1 MTTFQKFTREG
12 PLMQTHLTL
21 REPKRTHRRRSTISF
36 GPRRG
41 IYINAADCVEDE
53 GWPLE
58 EATIEQ
64 CEAFDLIYR
73 TLCAVMYNYVPLSG
87 HPGGS
92 ISSGRFV
99 ARLLFDVMDYD
110 LAQPN
115 RGDADIIS
123 YAAGHKALG
132 LYAMW
137 ALRNELARIAAPD
150 LLPANAKFQLRLEDL
165 LGFRRNPTTTT
176 PLFTKFHAKA
186 LDGHPTPAT
195 PFVKLST
202 GASGVGIPASFGLAW
217 AAADLYGDD
226 APRVHIVEGEGGMTP
241 GRVAEAL
248 AAAGTASLD
257 NIVLHIDWNQA
268 SIDSNRVCRDGETP
282 GDYVQWTPGELAY
295 LHDWNVIDVPDGF
308 DWQQITAAQ
317 RLALDLHN
325 GQPTAIVYRTV
336 KGWQYGIEGRA
347 SHGAGHGLC
356 SNGFYAAVAPLLPK
370 DMVPIPCC
378 DADKQRCKGGADAT
392 VVEECYWKTLSIIR
406 TALENSQPMVEAL
419 AAQLRAA
426 QTRLNERQRQPTENR
441 PLIDLTYVIADGAS
455 DAPPPV
461 ELALKPG
468 TKTTLREQ
476 LGRVLNFYNI
486 VTDGGFIVAAA
497 DLLGSTSINK
507 ANDKF
512 PSGFYNRHTNPG
524 ARELAIGGICEDAM
538 MSMLSGISAFGAHIG
553 AGSSYGA
560 FSAPLGHIAARLHA
574 IGNQARVSLE
584 GGSYRPFFLVC
595 AHAGLKTGEDG
606 PTHADP
612 QSLQLLQDNFPLGT
626 MITLTPWDP
635 EEIWFLVSAALAQR
649 PAIIAPFLTR
659 PPELVLDRAALG
671 LPPARAAAKGVYCL
685 HTPFGNAQGTVVLQ
699 GTGVTN
705 AFITDVLP
713 LLKRD
718 NIDINIYVV
727 TSSELFDLLPA
738 SERELI
744 FPERHQRDAMGITDF
759 TFATM
764 TRWLRS
770 DYGREHS
777 LYPFRHRHFLGSGPG
792 AVVMKEAGL
801 DGVSQ
806 FEAIG
811 AYIRNR
817 SGRNHA

>member
-1 MTTFQKFTREG
+1 M
-12 PLMQTHLTL
+12 LTDL
-21 REPKRTHRRRSTISF
+21 ISHERTPAHRDDSTMPF

-41 IYINAADCVEDE
+41 GFINAADRVFEE
-53 GWPLE
+53 GWPLD
-58 EATIEQ
+58 EATLEQ
-64 CEAFDLIYR
+64 CEAFDLVYR
-73 TLCAVMYNYVPLSG
+73 TLCAVMYNYAPLSG

-99 ARLLFDVMDYD
+99 ARLLFDTMDYD

-115 RGDADIIS
+115 RQDADIIS

-137 ALRNELARIAAPD
+137 ALRNEVARIAAPD
-150 LLPANAKFQLRLEDL
+150 LLPANEKSQLRLEDL
-165 LGFRRNPTTTT
+165 LGFRRNPTTRT
-176 PLFTKFHAKA
+176 PLFKKFRAKP

-195 PFVKLST
+195 PFVRLST

-241 GRVAEAL
+241 GRVAEAF

-257 NIVLHIDWNQA
+257 NIILHVDWNQA
-268 SIDSNRVCRDGETP
+268 SIDSNRVCHEGETP
-282 GDYVQWTPGELAY
+282 GDYVQWTPAELAY
-295 LHDWNVIDVPDGF
+295 LHDWNVIYVPDGF

-317 RLALDLHN
+317 RLALDFHN
-325 GQPTAIVYRTV
+325 GQPTAIVYRTI
-336 KGWQYGIEGRA
+336 KGWRYGIEGCA

-356 SNGFYAAVAPLLPK
+356 SNGFFAAVAPLLPK
-370 DMVPIPCC
+370 DMVPLPCC
-378 DADKQRCKGGADAT
+378 EADKQRCRGGADAT
-392 VVEECYWKTLSIIR
+392 IVEECYWKTLSLIR
-406 TALENSQPMVEAL
+406 HAMEASRPMVKAF
-419 AAQLRAA
+419 AARLRAA
-426 QTRLNERQRQPTENR
+426 QARLNGRRRKPSENR
-441 PLIDLTYVIADGAS
+441 PLIDLTYVIAKDAS
-455 DAPPPV
+455 EGPPPP
-461 ELALKPG
+461 ELGLKPG
-468 TKTTLREQ
+468 TRTTLREQ
-476 LGRVLNFYNI
+476 LGRVLNYYN
-486 VTDGGFIVAAA
+486 VATDGAFIVAAA

-507 ANDKF
+507 ANEQF

-538 MSMLSGISAFGAHIG
+538 MAMLSGISAFGAHIG

-574 IGNQARVSLE
+574 IGNQARVAVE
-584 GGSYRPFFLVC
+584 GGAYRPFFLVC

-635 EEIWFLVSAALAQR
+635 EEIWFLVSAALARR
-649 PAIIAPFLTR
+649 PAIIAPFVTR

-671 LPPARAAAKGVYCL
+671 LPPAASAAQGVYRLRAARGRS
-685 HTPFGNAQGTVVLQ
+685 QGTIVLQ

-705 AFITDVLP
+705 AFLTKTLP
-713 LLKRD
+713 LLERD
-718 NIDINIYVV
+718 NLDLNVYVI
-727 TSSELFDLLPA
+727 TSCELFDILPVA
-738 SERELI
+738 ERERI
-744 FPERHQRDAMGITDF
+744 FPEAHQQESMGITDF
-759 TFATM
+759 TLATM
-764 TRWLRS
+764 TRWVRS
-770 DYGREHS
+770 DYGRTHS
-777 LYPFRHRHFLGSGPG
+777 LHPFRHGHFLGSGPG
-792 AVVMKEAGL
+792 EIVMAEAGL

-806 FEAIG
+806 FEAIR
-811 AYIRNR
+811 AYVRAAGKERR
-817 SGRNHA
+817 SHQFAQKTVSF